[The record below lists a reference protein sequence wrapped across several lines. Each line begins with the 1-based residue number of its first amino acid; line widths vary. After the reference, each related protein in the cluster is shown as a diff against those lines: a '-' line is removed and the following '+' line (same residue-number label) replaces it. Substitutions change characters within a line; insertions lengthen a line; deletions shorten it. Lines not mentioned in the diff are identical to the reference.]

1 MKEHKSQRA
10 GMIGCAIGTAVIE
23 LSARGLP
30 LNRANILYELE
41 RIAVSSKD
49 LPVKAIARDAAN
61 LLRKTIN

>member
-1 MKEHKSQRA
+1 
-10 GMIGCAIGTAVIE
+10 MIGCAIGTAVIE